1 MNWIFVLLTTFAAWN
16 LPSTTHPNT
25 LSPAANA
32 DVASSGVGGSTLPG
46 MLGLKLMTETYT
58 VEQVLAEIP
67 SKVTGTSAIKLVAT
81 DGQQLVLER
90 IGKNPTTY
98 VAYVLEVEEFNAYT
112 TTIKMEWIDANYDT
126 DDDDLVIWYTTG
138 NANNGISGGF
148 ETERSGV
155 MIINITE
162 MKDYVHFVYNNQNR
176 SYLEGP
182 NANTEAED
190 YHAKM
195 DENSIWETC
204 SYSYEVQMKEGD
216 LFVSKFEKE
225 VEGSSACKI
234 LQVEAGKYEYDIFTG
249 MYERH

>member
-1 MNWIFVLLTTFAAWN
+1 MNWIFVLLTTWAVGQ
-16 LPSTTHPNT
+16 LPSNT
-25 LSPAANA
+25 QVAAESPAAPA
-32 DVASSGVGGSTLPG
+32 VTMPAAGGTTLPG

-98 VAYVLEVEEFNAYT
+98 VAYVLDVEEFNAYT
-112 TTIKMEWIDANYDT
+112 TTIKTEWIDANYDT

-138 NANNGISGGF
+138 NSNNGISGGY

-155 MIINITE
+155 MIINITD
-162 MKDYVHFVYNNQNR
+162 MTDYVHFVYNNQNR
-176 SYLEGP
+176 SYSEGP

-195 DENSIWETC
+195 DENSIWDIC
-204 SYSYEVQMKEGD
+204 SYSYDVQMKEGD
-216 LFVSKFEKE
+216 LLVSKFEKE
-225 VEGSSACKI
+225 VEGSPKCKI
-234 LQVEAGKYEYDIFTG
+234 LQLEAGKYEYDILSG
-249 MYERH
+249 KYELNR

>member
-1 MNWIFVLLTTFAAWN
+1 MNWIFVLLTTWAVGQ
-16 LPSTTHPNT
+16 LPSNT
-25 LSPAANA
+25 QIAAESPATNT
-32 DVASSGVGGSTLPG
+32 VTVTESGGTTLPG

-98 VAYVLEVEEFNAYT
+98 VAYVLEVEEFNPFM
-112 TTIKMEWIDANYDT
+112 TTIKTEWIDANYDT

-138 NANNGISGGF
+138 NSNNGITGGY

-155 MIINITE
+155 MIINITD
-162 MKDYVHFVYNNQNR
+162 MTDYVHFVYNNQNR
-176 SYLEGP
+176 SYSEGP
-182 NANTEAED
+182 NANTEDEN

-204 SYSYEVQMKEGD
+204 SYSYDVQMKEGD
-216 LFVSKFEKE
+216 ILVSKFEKE
-225 VEGSSACKI
+225 IEGSSSCKP
-234 LQVEAGKYEYDIFTG
+234 LQLEAGKYEYDILSG
-249 MYERH
+249 RYELNR